1 MYDRSAANTRRVY
14 KFSLAARRFANNH
27 KKIVSLC
34 KNRRIISTSGSLLK
48 RAGYISSGSLRRKE
62 KLVEDEKIV
71 VVMVNGET
79 EGRGGANVESGE

>member
-1 MYDRSAANTRRVY
+1 
-14 KFSLAARRFANNH
+14 
-27 KKIVSLC
+27 
-34 KNRRIISTSGSLLK
+34 LLK